1 MFLMYSTLHIKK
13 DNLHYT
19 FVAKSIRHNI
29 ITDIES
35 LHSEMLHAKLLYIS
49 HALSNFYGTEIANF
63 CLFSVLKNIHWGHCV
78 LKWGFTRK
86 FPRNHDTT
94 LK

>member
-35 LHSEMLHAKLLYIS
+35 LHSEMLQARSLYIS
-49 HALSNFYGTEIANF
+49 HMMSNFYGTEIEICADFGPAGNT
-63 CLFSVLKNIHWGHCV
+63 KNYEQ
-78 LKWGFTRK
+78 L
-86 FPRNHDTT
+86 
-94 LK
+94 L